1 MTSYQKRIF
10 TIQSF
15 WKAANEAFQ
24 AIFTLQGQQSKN
36 KINRQ
41 FSERIMLAV
50 TQVNGCRYCS
60 YGHTQAALKS
70 GLDSTEIRALLSGD
84 LSSAPAE
91 ELIALLFAQHYAESA
106 GRPDSEAWENLVST
120 YGQDKAFTILA
131 NIRMITIGN
140 LLGNTFD
147 AFLFR
152 ITGRPTPPDSNIFQE
167 LGVLIGT
174 FFILPVAMIKQKF
187 SKARN
192 LSPVPETK

>member
-1 MTSYQKRIF
+1 MTSFQKRIF

-15 WKAANEAFQ
+15 WNAANEAFQ
-24 AIFTLQGQQSKN
+24 AIFTLQRQQSKN

-41 FSERIMLAV
+41 FSEKIMLAV

-70 GLDSTEIRALLSGD
+70 GLDSEEIRALLSGD
-84 LSSAPAE
+84 LSSAPSE
-91 ELIALLFAQHYAESA
+91 ELTALLFAQHYAESA
-106 GRPDSEAWENLVST
+106 GQPDTEAWGNLVST
-120 YGQDKAFTILA
+120 YGQDKAFAILA

-147 AFLFR
+147 AFLYR

-167 LGVLIGT
+167 LGVLIGS
-174 FFILPVAMIKQKF
+174 FFIIPGAMIKQKF
-187 SKARN
+187 SKSRN
-192 LSPVPETK
+192 SSPVPETK